1 MTSATVEA
9 CREGP
14 AQSGTLCEAS
24 QRRSLELGWG
34 RLPSK
39 CVNNGGLLSGKLE
52 PLAVA
57 GALGACGEE
66 REVWPQ
72 QVVKGLRA
80 KLHKLGLY
88 LEGRGKPSKGLG
100 DMLRL
105 AF

>member
-1 MTSATVEA
+1 MVEV

-14 AQSGTLCEAS
+14 AQSGVSCETS
-24 QRRSLELGWG
+24 ERRSLELGWG

-39 CVNNGGLLSGKLE
+39 RVNNEGMLSGNRE
-52 PLAVA
+52 PLAMA

-72 QVVKGLRA
+72 QVVKGLCA

-88 LEGRGKPSKGLG
+88 LEGREEPSNGLG
-100 DMLRL
+100 DMLGL

>member
-1 MTSATVEA
+1 M
-9 CREGP
+9 
-14 AQSGTLCEAS
+14 
-24 QRRSLELGWG
+24 
-34 RLPSK
+34 
-39 CVNNGGLLSGKLE
+39 
-52 PLAVA
+52 AVA